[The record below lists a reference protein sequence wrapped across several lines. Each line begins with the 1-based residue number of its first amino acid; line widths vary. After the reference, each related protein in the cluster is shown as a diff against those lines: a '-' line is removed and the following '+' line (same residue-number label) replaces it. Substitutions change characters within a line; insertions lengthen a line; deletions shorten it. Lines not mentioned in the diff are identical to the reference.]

1 MANIPVPETSHPLAH
16 QQRPGAASWLT
27 FGLVFLLMMVDYI
40 DRQIIVSM
48 FPHLKEEFGLSDTQ
62 LGGLVS
68 VVALAVG
75 VGVFPIAILVDRWS
89 RTKGILIMGS
99 LWSLA
104 TMACGWASSYPQLF
118 ASRMVVGIGEAGYGP
133 AGSALLSSKFPM
145 NMRGFILGAFQSAA
159 GIGSIVGVVLGGYIT
174 AQWGWRAAF
183 GVVGIP
189 GLLLAL
195 LFWFVPDYKTVSVH
209 ARSHMKRQSLG
220 ALLLAVFKELRSSRT
235 ALFMS
240 LGGAMQLAVISTM
253 TTWLPSFFNRVH
265 GLSTQQSGAVTGMS
279 ILAFSIGAA
288 VWGKVVDRAGR
299 RNPAHKMYVLSWLCI
314 ATTVTFAAAFGAMP
328 VGKGQIASI
337 VLGGFLMSCTLG
349 TVLSTTLDVIHPAFR
364 ATAAAFTTLVG
375 NLGIAAGP
383 FLLGVMSDKLG
394 LQNALTF
401 LPLSS
406 LVAAYLF
413 WVASRT
419 YAADTVR
426 ATQFSNPD

>member
-1 MANIPVPETSHPLAH
+1 MENKPSSEATHSPPPHD
-16 QQRPGAASWLT
+16 RPRAASWLT

-48 FPHLKEEFGLSDTQ
+48 FPHLKEEFSLSDTQ
-62 LGGLVS
+62 LGALVS

-75 VGVFPIAILVDRWS
+75 VGVFPIAMLVDRWS

-104 TMACGWASSYPQLF
+104 TMACGWATNYTQLF

-133 AGSALLSSKFPM
+133 AGSALLSSKFPTA
-145 NMRGFILGAFQSAA
+145 MRGFILGAFQSAA
-159 GIGSIVGVVLGGYIT
+159 GIGSIVGVVLGGFIT

-183 GVVGIP
+183 GIVGIP
-189 GLLLAL
+189 GLVLAL
-195 LFWFVPDYKTVSVH
+195 LFWFVPDYKTISV
-209 ARSHMKRQSLG
+209 QEDG
-220 ALLLAVFKELRSSRT
+220 AAKSDGIKVLFLAVFRELRSTRT

-265 GLSTQQSGAVTGMS
+265 GVSTQQAGAMTGIA

-288 VWGKVVDRAGR
+288 VWGKVVDRAGTTTPT
-299 RNPAHKMYVLSWLCI
+299 NKMLVLAGLCV
-314 ATTVTFAAAFGAMP
+314 ATTITFAVAFGAMP
-328 VGKGQIASI
+328 VGKAQIGLI

-349 TVLSTTLDVIHPAFR
+349 TVLSITLDVIQPAFR

-375 NLGIAAGP
+375 NLGIAGGP
-383 FLLGVMSDKLG
+383 FLLGILSDQFG
-394 LQNALTF
+394 LQTALTWV
-401 LPLSS
+401 PVLS
-406 LVAAYLF
+406 LAAAYLIL
-413 WVASRT
+413 VASRT
-419 YAADTVR
+419 YAADSAR
-426 ATQFSNPD
+426 AAEFAHSS